1 VHRDRSEGKKTRAS
15 DSRHLKSSRK
25 MGAKEVLCI
34 EIRAKK
40 NKT

>member
-1 VHRDRSEGKKTRAS
+1 VHRDRSEGNKKQAS

-34 EIRAKK
+34 KIRAKE